1 MTEPNPSR
9 MTTMLTGS
17 RGDLAAV
24 AGRLPD
30 PEGTQYPYEL
40 VIIDGTTAFLAGQI
54 PKQAGQLAVV
64 GKVGTE
70 VGCTEAAMAARICAE
85 QALAWLNH
93 SAGGLENLRRI
104 LRLTCYI
111 AHDDGFQ
118 DISAVADGASTYLI
132 EMLGDRG
139 RHTRSVVGVKSLPR
153 NAPVLVEVTASL
165 TSPVRVD
172 ARGG

>member
-1 MTEPNPSR
+1 MTEPNQSR
-9 MTTMLTGS
+9 MTTMLTAS

-24 AGRLPD
+24 AGRLPM

-54 PKQAGQLAVV
+54 PKQAGQLAVI
-64 GKVGTE
+64 GKVGMD
-70 VGCTEAAMAARICAE
+70 VSCAEAATAARICAE

-93 SAGGLENLRRI
+93 SAGGLENLKRI

-111 AHDDGFQ
+111 AHEDGFQ

-132 EMLGDRG
+132 DMLGDQG

-165 TSPVRVD
+165 LSPVRSDGVC
-172 ARGG
+172 G